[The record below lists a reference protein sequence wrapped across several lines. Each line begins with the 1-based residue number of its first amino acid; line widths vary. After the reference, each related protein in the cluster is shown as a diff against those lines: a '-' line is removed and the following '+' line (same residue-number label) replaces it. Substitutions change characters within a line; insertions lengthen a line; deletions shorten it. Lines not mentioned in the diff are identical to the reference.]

1 VNTVQQSIA
10 ALLNRELQGFGR
22 EITLFPDDETVWR
35 TVPGVPN
42 SAGNL
47 ALHVAGNLQHFVGAV
62 LGGSAY
68 VRDRDR
74 EFSCRSGS
82 RREIIEELQKAALA
96 VRTVVPN
103 LTDAVLGCDFPE
115 PVIPDHR
122 IRTLRFLLHLC
133 AHASF
138 HLGQAGYVRRALTG
152 QNQSAGPV
160 PLRELA
166 DRDAARSG

>member
-1 VNTVQQSIA
+1 MIAIQQSIA
-10 ALLNRELQGFGR
+10 ALLSRELQGFER
-22 EITLFPDDETVWR
+22 EIALFPDDDLVWR
-35 TVPGVPN
+35 TMPGVPN

-74 EFSCRSGS
+74 EFSRRSGLRS
-82 RREIIEELQKAALA
+82 EIVDELRKATLA

-103 LTDAVLGCDFPE
+103 LTDDVLERDFPE
-115 PVIPDHR
+115 PVVNDRR
-122 IRTLRFLLHLC
+122 IQTLRFLLHLC

-138 HLGQAGYVRRALTG
+138 HLGQAGYVRRGLTG
-152 QNQSAGPV
+152 QSRSAGPV
-160 PLRELA
+160 PLGVLTEP
-166 DRDAARSG
+166 S